1 MLQSTGSQV
10 GHNLATE
17 QHTYSFQQAGCFQLS
32 LRVGMAD
39 CRKRNRDATKLR
51 R

>member
-17 QHTYSFQQAGCFQLS
+17 QQHTYSFQQAVCFQLS
-32 LRVGMAD
+32 FRVGMAD
-39 CRKRNRDATKLR
+39 CGKRNRDAD
-51 R
+51 